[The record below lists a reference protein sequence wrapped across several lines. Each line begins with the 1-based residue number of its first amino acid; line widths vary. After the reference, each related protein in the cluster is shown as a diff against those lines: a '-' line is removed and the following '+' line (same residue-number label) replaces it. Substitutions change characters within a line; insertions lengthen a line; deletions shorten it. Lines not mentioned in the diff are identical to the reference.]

1 MKDEDTVMRSLTHD
15 SFGEPEDVLRLTEEN
30 VPEPSEGQVRI
41 RVVLSPVHN
50 HDIWTIRGTYGFVP
64 DLPAPAGT
72 EVLGTVDAVGSGV
85 TGLEAGKRVVSGTS
99 FGVWAEYA
107 LVDAADV
114 IPVPDQL
121 PDDRAA
127 QLVSMPFSAI
137 SLLDF
142 LQLHEGD
149 WLIQNSA
156 NGAVGRILAQLAKAR
171 GIHVIGLVRR
181 DAAVADLAAEGI
193 TDVLSTEDPAWREK
207 LQEITGGARVAT
219 GLDSVGGQATAD
231 LVSVLGE
238 GATLVC
244 FGAMGGP
251 TMTVPSGPVIFKDIT
266 VRGFWGSR
274 VSREMAREKKAELFG
289 ELITRLSEGSVTLP
303 VEGIFDASDFREA
316 MISSMSSGR
325 TGKVL
330 LRF

>member
-1 MKDEDTVMRSLTHD
+1 MRSLTHD
-15 SFGEPEDVLRLTEEN
+15 SFGEPEDVLRLTEED
-30 VPEPSEGQVRI
+30 VPESSAGQVRI

-64 DLPAPAGT
+64 DLPAHAGT

-244 FGAMGGP
+244 FGAMG
-251 TMTVPSGPVIFKDIT
+251 
-266 VRGFWGSR
+266 
-274 VSREMAREKKAELFG
+274 
-289 ELITRLSEGSVTLP
+289 
-303 VEGIFDASDFREA
+303 
-316 MISSMSSGR
+316 
-325 TGKVL
+325 
-330 LRF
+330 

>member
-1 MKDEDTVMRSLTHD
+1 MRSLIHD

-30 VPEPSEGQVRI
+30 IPEPSEGQVRI
-41 RVVLSPVHN
+41 RVTLSPIHN

-64 DLPAPAGT
+64 DLPAHAGT
-72 EVLGTVDAVGSGV
+72 EVLGTVDALGPGVSGLV
-85 TGLEAGKRVVSGTS
+85 AGQRVVSGTS
-99 FGVWAEYA
+99 FGTWSEYA
-107 LVDAADV
+107 LIDAAGA

-121 PDDRAA
+121 SDDSAS

-142 LQLHEGD
+142 LDLHEGD

-181 DAAVADLAAEGI
+181 DDAVAQLASQGI
-193 TDVLSTEDPAWREK
+193 TDVLSTEDRDWHDK
-207 LQEITGGARVAT
+207 VLEITGGTPISV

-266 VRGFWGSR
+266 VRGFWGSKI
-274 VSREMAREKKAELFG
+274 SQEMNPGKKAGLFN
-289 ELITRLSEGSVTLP
+289 ELITRISEGSVTLP
-303 VEGIFDASDFREA
+303 VAGIFDVADFHEA
-316 MISSMSSGR
+316 MLTSKSSGR

>member
-1 MKDEDTVMRSLTHD
+1 MRSLIHD

-64 DLPAPAGT
+64 DLPAHAGT
-72 EVLGTVDAVGSGV
+72 EVLGTVDALGPDVSGLV
-85 TGLEAGKRVVSGTS
+85 PGQRVVSGTS
-99 FGVWAEYA
+99 FGTWSEYA
-107 LVDAADV
+107 LIDAAGA

-121 PDDRAA
+121 SDDSAA

-142 LQLHEGD
+142 LDLHEGD

-238 GATLVC
+238 GATL
-244 FGAMGGP
+244 G
-251 TMTVPSGPVIFKDIT
+251 
-266 VRGFWGSR
+266 
-274 VSREMAREKKAELFG
+274 
-289 ELITRLSEGSVTLP
+289 
-303 VEGIFDASDFREA
+303 
-316 MISSMSSGR
+316 
-325 TGKVL
+325 VL
-330 LRF
+330 RRDG

>member
-1 MKDEDTVMRSLTHD
+1 MRSLIHD
-15 SFGEPEDVLRLTEEN
+15 SFGEPEDVLRLTEED

-64 DLPAPAGT
+64 DLPAHAGT
-72 EVLGTVDAVGSGV
+72 EVLGTVDALGPDVSGLV
-85 TGLEAGKRVVSGTS
+85 PGQRVVSGTS
-99 FGVWAEYA
+99 FGTWSEYA
-107 LVDAADV
+107 LIDAAGA

-121 PDDRAA
+121 SDDSAA

-142 LQLHEGD
+142 LDLHEGD

-181 DAAVADLAAEGI
+181 DDAVAQLASEGI
-193 TDVLSTEDPAWREK
+193 TDVLSTEEPDWQGK
-207 LQEITGGARVAT
+207 VLEITGGIPISV
-219 GLDSVGGQATAD
+219 GLDSVGGQSTAD

-238 GATLVC
+238 GSTLVC
-244 FGAMGGP
+244 FGAMGDP
-251 TMTVPSGPVIFKDIT
+251 TMTIPSGPVIFKDIT
-266 VRGFWGSR
+266 VRGFWGSKI
-274 VSREMAREKKAELFG
+274 SQEMNPGKKSELFG
-289 ELITRLSEGSVTLP
+289 ELITRISEGSVTLP

>member
-1 MKDEDTVMRSLTHD
+1 MRSLIHD
-15 SFGEPEDVLRLTEEN
+15 SFGEPEDVLHLTEEN

-41 RVVLSPVHN
+41 RVTLSPIHN
-50 HDIWTIRGTYGFVP
+50 HDIWTVRGTYGFVP
-64 DLPAPAGT
+64 NLPAHAGT
-72 EVLGTVDAVGSGV
+72 EVLGTIDALGPDVSGLV
-85 TGLEAGKRVVSGTS
+85 PGQRVVSGTS
-99 FGVWAEYA
+99 FGTWSEYT
-107 LVDAADV
+107 LIEAAGV

-121 PDDRAA
+121 TDDSAA

-142 LQLHEGD
+142 LDLHEGD

-181 DAAVADLAAEGI
+181 DDAVTQLASEGI
-193 TDVLSTEDPAWREK
+193 TDVLSTEDPDWQAK
-207 LQEITGGARVAT
+207 VLEITGDTPISA
-219 GLDSVGGQATAD
+219 GLDSVGGQSTAD

-238 GATLVC
+238 GADLVC

-251 TMTVPSGPVIFKDIT
+251 TMTIPSGPVIFKDIT
-266 VRGFWGSR
+266 VRGFWGSK
-274 VSREMAREKKAELFG
+274 VSQEMNPGKKSELFA
-289 ELITRLSEGSVTLP
+289 ELITRISEGSVTLP
-303 VEGIFDASDFREA
+303 VAGIFDVSDFHEA
-316 MISSMSSGR
+316 MLASKSSGR

>member
-1 MKDEDTVMRSLTHD
+1 MRSLIHD
-15 SFGEPEDVLRLTEEN
+15 SFGEPEDVLRLTEED

-64 DLPAPAGT
+64 DLPAHAGT
-72 EVLGTVDAVGSGV
+72 EVLGTVDALGPDVSGLV
-85 TGLEAGKRVVSGTS
+85 LGQRVVSGTS
-99 FGVWAEYA
+99 FGTWSEYV
-107 LVDAADV
+107 LIDAAGA

-121 PDDRAA
+121 SDDSAA

-142 LQLHEGD
+142 LDLHEGD

-181 DAAVADLAAEGI
+181 DDAVAQLASEGI
-193 TDVLSTEDPAWREK
+193 TDVLSTEEPDWQGK
-207 LQEITGGARVAT
+207 VLEITGGIPISV
-219 GLDSVGGQATAD
+219 GLDSVGGQSTAD

-238 GATLVC
+238 GSTLVC
-244 FGAMGGP
+244 FGAMGDP
-251 TMTVPSGPVIFKDIT
+251 TMTIPSGPVIFKDIT
-266 VRGFWGSR
+266 VRGFWGSKI
-274 VSREMAREKKAELFG
+274 SQEMNPGKKSELFG
-289 ELITRLSEGSVTLP
+289 ELITRISEGSVTLP

>member
-1 MKDEDTVMRSLTHD
+1 MRSLIHD
-15 SFGEPEDVLRLTEEN
+15 SFGEPEDVLHLTEEN
-30 VPEPSEGQVRI
+30 IPEPSEGQVRI
-41 RVVLSPVHN
+41 RVTLSPIHN

-64 DLPAPAGT
+64 DLPAHAGT
-72 EVLGTVDAVGSGV
+72 EVLGTVDALGPGVSGLV
-85 TGLEAGKRVVSGTS
+85 AGQRVVSGTS
-99 FGVWAEYA
+99 FGNWSEYA
-107 LVDAADV
+107 LIDAAGA

-121 PDDRAA
+121 ADDLAS

-142 LQLHEGD
+142 LDLNEGD

-181 DAAVADLAAEGI
+181 DEAVTQLALEGI
-193 TDVLSTEDPAWREK
+193 TEVLSTEDPAWRDT
-207 LQEITGGARVAT
+207 LLDLTGGAPIST
-219 GLDSVGGQATAD
+219 GLDSVGGKSTAD
-231 LVSVLGE
+231 LVSVLGK

-266 VRGFWGSR
+266 IRGFWGSE
-274 VSREMAREKKAELFG
+274 VSQEMEPEKKSGLFAEL
-289 ELITRLSEGSVTLP
+289 ISRISDGSVTLP
-303 VEGIFDASDFREA
+303 VAGVFDVSDFREA
-316 MISSMSSGR
+316 MLASKSSGR

>member
-1 MKDEDTVMRSLTHD
+1 MRSLIHD
-15 SFGEPEDVLRLTEEN
+15 SFGEPEDVLHLTEEN
-30 VPEPSEGQVRI
+30 IPEPSAGQVRI
-41 RVVLSPVHN
+41 RVTLSPIHN

-64 DLPAPAGT
+64 DLPAHAGT
-72 EVLGTVDAVGSGV
+72 EVLGTVDALGPGVSGLV
-85 TGLEAGKRVVSGTS
+85 AGQRVVSGTS
-99 FGVWAEYA
+99 FGNWSEYA
-107 LVDAADV
+107 LIDAAGA

-121 PDDRAA
+121 TEDSAS

-142 LQLHEGD
+142 LDLNEGD

-181 DAAVADLAAEGI
+181 DEAIAQLASEGI
-193 TDVLSTEDPAWREK
+193 TEVLSTEDPAWRDT
-207 LQEITGGARVAT
+207 LLDLTGGAPIST
-219 GLDSVGGQATAD
+219 GLDSVGGKSTAD
-231 LVSVLGE
+231 LVSVLGK

-266 VRGFWGSR
+266 VRGFWGSK
-274 VSREMAREKKAELFG
+274 VSQEMEPEKKSGLFAEL
-289 ELITRLSEGSVTLP
+289 ISRISDGSVTLP
-303 VEGIFDASDFREA
+303 VAAVFDVSDFREA
-316 MISSMSSGR
+316 MLASKSSGR